1 VTGLKARSWVTVKM
15 VETAL
20 PKGTLTV
27 SRAVR
32 ADSSGVADLPQTN
45 VLALVR
51 PTARTAAD
59 ALPRFRRTI
68 RLSALSGGKLLATT
82 TALRSVVSTSVQI
95 EKLSPPTTRFYG
107 EYLHPIRTSR
117 HTTVLLLGGSGG
129 GMPNGYAASLLASH
143 GFPVLALAYFGAPG
157 LPPQLER
164 IPLEYFQRALTWL
177 AKRPEVSPSR
187 ISVVGVSR
195 GGELA
200 LLLGSTYPG
209 LIQAVAAYVPSERV
223 NPAPTD
229 FSSPAWTRDGKALP
243 QTPIAVERITG
254 RIFLIGAGEDR
265 LWPSAQAVN
274 AIKRRMRERGRTPLT
289 ALN

>member
-1 VTGLKARSWVTVKM
+1 MPLGAVAVAVALLSAGSNSSVGRAAATDIRISVTPTSGFLDAPFRVRVTGLKARSWVTVKM

-177 AKRPEVSPSR
+177 AKRRKSAPAGSVLLASR
-187 ISVVGVSR
+187 
-195 GGELA
+195 
-200 LLLGSTYPG
+200 
-209 LIQAVAAYVPSERV
+209 AAASSHCFSE
-223 NPAPTD
+223 APT
-229 FSSPAWTRDGKALP
+229 PA
-243 QTPIAVERITG
+243 
-254 RIFLIGAGEDR
+254 
-265 LWPSAQAVN
+265 
-274 AIKRRMRERGRTPLT
+274 
-289 ALN
+289 